1 MATKEKSIKE
11 TGLSIEE
18 TIKMMKKK
26 YGTDAVM
33 KLDQKPLVGLESI
46 STGSFGLDIALGIG
60 GLPKGR
66 IVEIYGPESSG
77 KTTLALHVVAEA
89 QKKGGICYYIDSEHA
104 MDPEY
109 AKKLGV
115 QTDKLFI
122 SQPSS
127 GEEALNM
134 VESLVL
140 SKKFAVVVVDSV
152 ASLVPKAELEGE
164 VGDQHVGRHPKMMSQ
179 AMRKLVGIISHSGT
193 IVIFINQIRINIGNG
208 GYGNPEYTPGG
219 KALKFAASIRIDI
232 RRIAQI
238 KKGDEVM
245 GGRTKVKVV
254 KNKVAPPFKQTE
266 FDIIYGEGISKEGEI
281 LALGQKYGIIQKSGN
296 TYLLTTGKGIQ
307 PIKLAVGYDATRVYL
322 KENKELS
329 LDILGKIKDA
339 IIEDKVPTGLELED
353 NTTSVEE

>member
-1 MATKEKSIKE
+1 MAKEKTTKEI
-11 TGLSIEE
+11 GLSLEE
-18 TIKMMKKK
+18 TIKQMKKK
-26 YGTDAVM
+26 YGTDSVM

-77 KTTLALHVVAEA
+77 KTTLALHTVAEA
-89 QKKGGICYYIDSEHA
+89 QKKGGVCYYIDSEHA

-115 QTDKLFI
+115 KLEDLFI

-152 ASLVPKAELEGE
+152 ASLTPKAELEGE
-164 VGDQHVGRHPKMMSQ
+164 MGDQHVGRHPKMMSQ
-179 AMRKLVGIISHSGT
+179 AMRKLVGIISNSGT
-193 IVIFINQIRINIGNG
+193 IVIFINQIRVNIGTA
-208 GYGNPEYTPGG
+208 YGNPEYTPGG

-238 KKGDEVM
+238 KKGEEIM

-266 FDIIYGEGISKEGEI
+266 FDIIYGEGISREGEI
-281 LALGQKYGIIQKSGN
+281 LALGQKYGIISKSGN
-296 TYLLTTGKGIQ
+296 SYSYLGV
-307 PIKLAVGYDATRVYL
+307 KLGVGYDTTRMAL
-322 KENKELS
+322 KENKELAIQ
-329 LDILGKIKDA
+329 ILGKIKEA
-339 IIEDKVPTGLELED
+339 IIADKTPEGLELET
-353 NTTSVEE
+353 NTSTEE